1 MGGVGGATSRRS
13 GVLGCIIGPLAR
25 PGRAFGLSAA
35 EVDARATVDE
45 DDLRAAVADDD
56 ARASVDVEGVRAAV
70 KNDHARAAMDD
81 HDGRAAVDDFAIVVT
96 TEESIDLDPEFAL
109 SVFQYKSKKR
119 AKVKIRTTD
128 SVRSGVICSLIS
140 EAH

>member
-13 GVLGCIIGPLAR
+13 GVLGCINGPLAR

-35 EVDARATVDE
+35 AVDARATVDE

-56 ARASVDVEGVRAAV
+56 ARASVDDEGARADV
-70 KNDHARAAMDD
+70 KNDDARAAMDD
-81 HDGRAAVDDFAIVVT
+81 HDGRAAVGDFAAVVT

-109 SVFQYKSKKR
+109 SLFQYKSKKW
-119 AKVKIRTTD
+119 AKVKIRTTY